1 MKAKCGV
8 LLFALVAA
16 VASPVEAQAPSDRE
30 GILVLGQKLKDVKV
44 RGKIKKEHGV
54 RTITYRIT
62 KSTGDADVD
71 QIVLQASDECG
82 AQALRQ
88 VGQVDRAELNK
99 EWNACVK
106 RRADA
111 LVAELYD
118 RRSNAPVEP

>member
-1 MKAKCGV
+1 MKAKCCV

-16 VASPVEAQAPSDRE
+16 VASPVEAQAPSDGD

-54 RTITYRIT
+54 RTITYRII

-71 QIVLQASDECG
+71 NIVLQASDECG

-88 VGQVDRAELNK
+88 IGQVDRAELNK
-99 EWNACVK
+99 EWNECVK
-106 RRADA
+106 RRADVM
-111 LVAELYD
+111 VAELYD
-118 RRSNAPVEP
+118 RRSNSTVEP